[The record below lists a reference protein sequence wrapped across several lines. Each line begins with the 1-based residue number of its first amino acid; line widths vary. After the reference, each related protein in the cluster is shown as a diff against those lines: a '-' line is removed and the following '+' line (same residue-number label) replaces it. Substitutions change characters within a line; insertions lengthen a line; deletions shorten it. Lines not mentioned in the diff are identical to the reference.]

1 MSSGKAIYKVV
12 DDKGR
17 VLIPKE
23 LRGAAEINR
32 GDIVKL
38 GMDKGRVTVQKVNLI
53 EIGDLS
59 PQAVETYVFSAVRTM
74 EKKTLLSLAAKLIS
88 LIDENNKV
96 KK

>member
-12 DDKGR
+12 DNKGC

-38 GMDKGRVTVQKVNLI
+38 GIDKGRVTVQKVDLI

-59 PQAVETYVFSAVRTM
+59 PQAVETYDSPPLGRWKRKPCFPLRQS
-74 EKKTLLSLAAKLIS
+74 
-88 LIDENNKV
+88 
-96 KK
+96 

>member
-1 MSSGKAIYKVV
+1 MSSSKVIYKVV

-23 LRGAAEINR
+23 LRRAAGINH

-38 GMDKGRVTVQKVNLI
+38 GIDKGRVTAQKVDLI
-53 EIGDLS
+53 EIGDQS
-59 PQAVETYVFSAVRTM
+59 PQAVEAYVFSAVRTM
-74 EKKTLLSLAAKLIS
+74 EKQTLLSLAAKLIS
-88 LIDENNKV
+88 LIDENNEV